1 MPISYDGG
9 GGFSPPPS
17 GSSVSGSSSGG
28 SSGGGSGSSS
38 GGGAPIAP
46 LAQQNKGQGMGLY
59 QVTRTA
65 ADRAES
71 GPAVVVGPNDTV
83 TVTPLPTNTQNCFF
97 STFGATSAKSGPN
110 VTMAATAN
118 PRTVKVRNLN
128 EIWVYSTVQGEGVYI
143 DHQRS

>member
-1 MPISYDGG
+1 MPILPNDGG
-9 GGFSPPPS
+9 GPFEPPNPPATGGGS
-17 GSSVSGSSSGG
+17 GSGSGGSGG
-28 SSGGGSGSSS
+28 SSGGA
-38 GGGAPIAP
+38 GAPTPP
-46 LAQQNKGQGMGLY
+46 LAQRNKGQSMGLY

-71 GPAVVVGPNDTV
+71 GPSVVVGPADVV
-83 TVTPLPTNTQNCFF
+83 TVTPVPTNTQNCFF
-97 STFGATSAKSGPN
+97 STFGATSARSGPN

-128 EIWVYSTVQGEGVYI
+128 EIWVYSTVIGEGVYI

>member
-1 MPISYDGG
+1 
-9 GGFSPPPS
+9 
-17 GSSVSGSSSGG
+17 
-28 SSGGGSGSSS
+28 
-38 GGGAPIAP
+38 
-46 LAQQNKGQGMGLY
+46 MGLY

-83 TVTPLPTNTQNCFF
+83 TITPIPTNTQNCFF
-97 STFGATSAKSGPN
+97 SVFGAVSAKSGPN

-128 EIWVYSTVQGEGVYI
+128 EIWVYSTVVNEGVYI
-143 DHQRS
+143 DHQRSA